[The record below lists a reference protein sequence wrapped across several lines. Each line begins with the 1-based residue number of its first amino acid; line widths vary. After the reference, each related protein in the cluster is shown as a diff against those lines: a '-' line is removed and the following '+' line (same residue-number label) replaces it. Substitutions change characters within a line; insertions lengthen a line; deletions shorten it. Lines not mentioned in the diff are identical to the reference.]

1 LTRCC
6 LKGRIYSAEYRSCN
20 EIRSGRASR
29 NIGNGATAIRSP
41 AKSARPRSNSPRR
54 KRRGFP
60 RRRGS
65 KAQCHRSKWTWANFP
80 KRVLRSTRSLR
91 RSGRTTTLRLK
102 HSLPGIDG
110 RTQPTSGRSTGIRGI
125 DRLQAETYR
134 EPMKFTVVPPVR
146 AGASALS
153 RSTEKLRPITH
164 SDLPSRSATMDIP
177 LSETVIRLDFI
188 STDFE
193 ETIPAT
199 LP

>member
-1 LTRCC
+1 
-6 LKGRIYSAEYRSCN
+6 
-20 EIRSGRASR
+20 
-29 NIGNGATAIRSP
+29 
-41 AKSARPRSNSPRR
+41 
-54 KRRGFP
+54 
-60 RRRGS
+60 
-65 KAQCHRSKWTWANFP
+65 
-80 KRVLRSTRSLR
+80 
-91 RSGRTTTLRLK
+91 
-102 HSLPGIDG
+102 
-110 RTQPTSGRSTGIRGI
+110 
-125 DRLQAETYR
+125 
-134 EPMKFTVVPPVR
+134 MKFTVVPPVR